1 VAVKTGTS
9 DNKRDNWTIGYT
21 DDITTTVW
29 VGNNDNSPMNQ
40 QLVSGVTGAAP
51 IWRDV
56 MKMILAEEE
65 DIPFK
70 IPDDLIQVKCHGVT
84 EYFLKESYTDRSCI
98 KDYPKNETASSE

>member
-1 VAVKTGTS
+1 
-9 DNKRDNWTIGYT
+9 
-21 DDITTTVW
+21 
-29 VGNNDNSPMNQ
+29 
-40 QLVSGVTGAAP
+40 
-51 IWRDV
+51 